1 MKKSKSTNKQSKVEV
16 KLHLGKELLERVK
29 AIASEKKMTIRQAI
43 EAMLAGD

>member
-1 MKKSKSTNKQSKVEV
+1 MKKLKNTNKPSSVEV
-16 KLHLGKELLERVK
+16 KLHLRKELLERLK